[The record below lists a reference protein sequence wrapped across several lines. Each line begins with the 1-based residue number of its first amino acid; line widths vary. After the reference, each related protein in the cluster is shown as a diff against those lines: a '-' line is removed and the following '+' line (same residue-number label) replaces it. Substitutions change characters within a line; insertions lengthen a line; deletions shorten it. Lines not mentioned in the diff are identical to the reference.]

1 MKTMRRCRR
10 VEAARS
16 SPAADKVRGCPGQ
29 ARRAFGHSTI
39 WLLCLSRR
47 RISCLSVVDYVE
59 KRAEWKSAR
68 GLCLMIRPG
77 RGRADI

>member
-1 MKTMRRCRR
+1 MKTMRRCL
-10 VEAARS
+10 AQLARCGQGS
-16 SPAADKVRGCPGQ
+16 RLSRPGQ
-29 ARRAFGHSTI
+29 AEARPEQATI
-39 WLLCLSRR
+39 WWLCLSRK

-68 GLCLMIRPG
+68 GLGLMIRPRPG